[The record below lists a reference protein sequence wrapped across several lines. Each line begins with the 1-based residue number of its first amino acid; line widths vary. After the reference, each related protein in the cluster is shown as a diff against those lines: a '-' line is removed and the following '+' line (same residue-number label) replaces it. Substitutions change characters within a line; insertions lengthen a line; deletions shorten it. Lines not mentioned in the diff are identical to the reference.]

1 MGWVE
6 TGGAILTRKLEMGLY
21 GRGAES
27 TNDGLDA
34 EKVR

>member
-6 TGGAILTRKLEMGLY
+6 TGGAFLIRKLEMSLY
-21 GRGAES
+21 GRCGES

>member
-1 MGWVE
+1 MRWVE